1 VTTAVG
7 RSTPRNASAAK
18 VRGTAEYIHNLVL
31 PGMLHAAIVRSQHA
45 RGTDLAVATD
55 RATAVPGV
63 VRVVTAAD
71 AERLLDTTTFGPAF
85 HDRPVLATDEVRYVG
100 EPVAVVVATSIRA
113 ARAAAELVEVD
124 LEPSPGVFDPVEAAT
139 PGAPLVHETLRPGVT
154 FPDLAHLR
162 DVSGTNVAMTTKLRH
177 GDLERSLAGSELV
190 YDHTFT
196 TSAVVHTPLEP
207 NVVVVEPTDNGV
219 TAHSATQS
227 PSFVRAELA
236 RLLGWP
242 EHRVRVR
249 TAFLGGGFGAKLY
262 MHIEPIAL
270 VCALATGRPVR
281 LALTMDEQFLTISR
295 HGTVVRLR
303 TGVRR
308 DGTFVARR
316 CEIWWNGGAYA
327 DIGPRVG
334 QKSGFVAAGP
344 YRFEAVSIDSHVV
357 YTNLT
362 PAGAMRGFGIPQVVF
377 AYESQTDI
385 IAQDLGMDPVA
396 LRRLNLLREGDVHHS
411 GTPTT
416 GARTGEVLEELV
428 ERMAWDDPFDTGE
441 GSVRRGRGVAI
452 ALKAVVTPSTSVATV
467 SLSGDGSVTAYCST
481 ADVGQG
487 SETAYAQLV
496 AEVLGVDEGDV
507 HVVHADTDVTPYD
520 MGTLGS
526 RSLYHV
532 GNALV
537 AAATDVRDQVLA
549 TAGTLLDVDPGQLRL
564 YAGSVL
570 NRDGQ
575 DKLTLRD
582 LMRGRFGMQGGNL
595 IGSASFT
602 PPYERPDP
610 ETGRSSAVT
619 AFWMVG
625 AAGAE
630 VEVDIETGKVR
641 VTRAITI
648 GDCGRLI
655 NPTVVRTQLTGGAI
669 MQLGMT
675 LSEEMRYEGGQL
687 TNAGLGFYKIPS
699 IQDVPVRIEGIAVP
713 SHQHDGP
720 FGAKGVGEIGTF
732 ALSPAVANAVAHATG
747 ARLFGLPLTPDRV
760 ATALADRPLDS
771 S

>member
-1 VTTAVG
+1 MTTAVG
-7 RSTPRNASAAK
+7 RSSPRNASTAK

-31 PGMLHAAIVRSQHA
+31 PGMLHAVLVRSQHA
-45 RGTDLAVATD
+45 RGTMLAVTTEHAE
-55 RATAVPGV
+55 AVPGV
-63 VRVVTAAD
+63 VRVITAAD
-71 AERLLDTTTFGPAF
+71 VERLLDTTTFGPAF
-85 HDRPVLATDEVRYVG
+85 HDRPVLATDQVRYVG
-100 EPVAVVVATSIRA
+100 EPVAVVVATSVRV
-113 ARAAAELVEVD
+113 ARAAAELVEVE
-124 LEPSPGVFDPVEAAT
+124 LEPSAGVYDPVEAAA
-139 PGAPLVHETLRPGVT
+139 PGAPLVHEALRPGVT

-162 DVSGTNVAMTTKLRH
+162 DVRGTNIAMTTKLRH
-177 GDLERSLAGSELV
+177 GDVDPSLADAELV

-196 TSAVVHTPLEP
+196 TSAVMHTPLEP
-207 NVVVVEPTDNGV
+207 NVVVVEPTDHGV

-295 HGTVVRLR
+295 HGVVVRLI

-327 DIGPRVG
+327 DIGPRVS

-344 YRFEAVSIDSHVV
+344 YRFDAVSIDSHMV
-357 YTNLT
+357 YTNLV

-385 IAQDLGMDPVA
+385 IAADLGMDPVA
-396 LRRLNLLREGDVHHS
+396 LRRRNLLREGDLHHS
-411 GTPTT
+411 GTPMT
-416 GARTGEVLEELV
+416 GARTGEVLDELV
-428 ERMAWDDPFDTGE
+428 DRMDWDQPFDTGK
-441 GSVRRGRGVAI
+441 GPVRRGRGLAI

-467 SLSGDGSVTAYCST
+467 SLSGDASVTAYCST

-496 AEVLGVDEGDV
+496 AEVLGVDEADV

-526 RSLYHV
+526 RSLYHA

-537 AAATDVRDQVLA
+537 EAATDVRGQVLA
-549 TAGTLLDVDPGQLRL
+549 AAGDQFGVDPGELRIH
-564 YAGSVL
+564 AGTVL
-570 NRDGQ
+570 TRDGE
-575 DKLTLRD
+575 DKLPLRD
-582 LMRGRFGMQGGNL
+582 VLRGRFGMQGGNL
-595 IGSASFT
+595 VATASFT
-602 PPYERPDP
+602 PPYEKPDP

-625 AAGAE
+625 GVGAE
-630 VEVDIETGKVR
+630 VEVDTETGKVL
-641 VTRAITI
+641 VTRAVTV
-648 GDCGRLI
+648 GDCGTLI

-675 LSEEMRYEGGQL
+675 LSEEMQHEDGQL

-699 IQDVPVRIEGIAVP
+699 IQDTPVRNEGIAVP

-720 FGAKGVGEIGTF
+720 FGAKGVGETGTF

-747 ARLFGLPLTPDRV
+747 ARVAGLPLTPDRV
-760 ATALADRPLDS
+760 AAALAERAVPAS
-771 S
+771 